1 MDFLTG
7 RSWRIATWA
16 LFALALAYAF
26 VAGLRTVTDFDVGWL
41 LATGRQ
47 LVSQHEIP
55 RTEFLSYTAYGTPWI
70 YPPFGGGLLYLVYA
84 IGGFAA
90 LSWINALASV
100 AVVMVAIGR
109 PRLLTCALATLAVP
123 SIALRTAPRSE
134 LFTTLFFAAF
144 LALLLRHRRG
154 EKSHLWLLPLMM
166 LVWVNAHQGF
176 AAGIALLG
184 VYIALE
190 VEQLLFTSRTAEAVA
205 RLKSAA
211 PWIALAIFAT
221 FINPWGAKVY
231 QELGAQDKLTALQSA
246 QGSYW
251 SGVQV
256 TASSFAGALQLRDPD
271 SGYWWLLIFAAFAAL
286 AALYRRQFGSAVLL
300 VGALYI
306 SVVHLRF
313 QALFAIVVIVVAGE
327 VFARPFWTVGKP
339 VARAILQMAA
349 LLLVAVL
356 ALLHIADTVS
366 DRSYLTTS
374 DLSLFGTGLSWW
386 YPSRAAAFI
395 ENNALPAQL
404 FNDHNSGGYLTF
416 RLGPGYRDFADGRAI
431 PFGANILAEQAA
443 LVQSPPDSSL
453 WMQQANRRGINTIIL
468 SIARFGG
475 LESVPLRDYCASSEW
490 KPVYLDDV
498 SIVLIRNLPQNQP
511 WINRLAIDCGQQR
524 IAPPP
529 ADPSSLRGRA
539 ELYNFYVNAA
549 SVYYVLGRDK
559 EASDSIDQ
567 AEKLFTADAN
577 LSLLAAQLL
586 QADGRFAEA
595 ESRYRRALSLRPTD
609 NGWYLLARLFITQKK
624 YPEAAAAVQH
634 SADLAVLP
642 AERYRLLGNLEL
654 AMNKPADALPAFDRA
669 EHFGKKLAPLPSYPF
684 FRAKVAEG
692 RGRAWLALHDANR
705 ATAFA
710 EESTRLA
717 PEPQRWNLLADCYAA
732 QGRSAEAEQAR
743 AHVSIAASSSG
754 DGAGAGHPN

>member
-1 MDFLTG
+1 
-7 RSWRIATWA
+7 
-16 LFALALAYAF
+16 
-26 VAGLRTVTDFDVGWL
+26 
-41 LATGRQ
+41 
-47 LVSQHEIP
+47 
-55 RTEFLSYTAYGTPWI
+55 
-70 YPPFGGGLLYLVYA
+70 
-84 IGGFAA
+84 
-90 LSWINALASV
+90 
-100 AVVMVAIGR
+100 
-109 PRLLTCALATLAVP
+109 
-123 SIALRTAPRSE
+123 
-134 LFTTLFFAAF
+134 
-144 LALLLRHRRG
+144 
-154 EKSHLWLLPLMM
+154 
-166 LVWVNAHQGF
+166 
-176 AAGIALLG
+176 
-184 VYIALE
+184 
-190 VEQLLFTSRTAEAVA
+190 
-205 RLKSAA
+205 
-211 PWIALAIFAT
+211 
-221 FINPWGAKVY
+221 
-231 QELGAQDKLTALQSA
+231 
-246 QGSYW
+246 
-251 SGVQV
+251 
-256 TASSFAGALQLRDPD
+256 
-271 SGYWWLLIFAAFAAL
+271 
-286 AALYRRQFGSAVLL
+286 
-300 VGALYI
+300 
-306 SVVHLRF
+306 
-313 QALFAIVVIVVAGE
+313 
-327 VFARPFWTVGKP
+327 
-339 VARAILQMAA
+339 MAA

-366 DRSYLTTS
+366 DHSYLTTS

-395 ENNALPAQL
+395 ERNALPAQL

-431 PFGANILAEQAA
+431 PFGADILTEQAA
-443 LVQSPPDSSL
+443 LAQSPPDSPL
-453 WMQQANRRGINTIIL
+453 WTQQANRRGINTIIL

-498 SIVLIRNLPQNQP
+498 SIVLVRNLPQNQP
-511 WINRLAIDCGQQR
+511 WISRLAIDCAQQR

-539 ELYNFYVNAA
+539 ELYNFFVNAA
-549 SVYYVLGRDK
+549 SIYYVLGRDND
-559 EASDSIDQ
+559 ASDSIVQ

-577 LSLLAAQLL
+577 LSLLAGQLL
-586 QADGRFAEA
+586 QADGRLAEA

-609 NGWYLLARLFITQKK
+609 NGWYLLARLFIMQKK

-732 QGRSAEAEQAR
+732 QGRSTEAEQAR

-754 DGAGAGHPN
+754 DGAGVGHPN